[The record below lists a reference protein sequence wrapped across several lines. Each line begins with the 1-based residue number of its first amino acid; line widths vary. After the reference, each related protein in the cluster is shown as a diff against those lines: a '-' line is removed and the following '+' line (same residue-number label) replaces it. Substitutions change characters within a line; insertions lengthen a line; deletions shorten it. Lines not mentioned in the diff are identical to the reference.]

1 MNKTEVVDYIKKSF
15 ELKNNG
21 YFKPAIEM
29 LYKALSLDSDNIEIL
44 AQLAQLYMNLG
55 NFPRAI
61 YYVEKVLELDK
72 NHIDSLFL
80 LKEIYLLQ
88 ENNQEAKCI
97 IEKICT
103 IQPNSEILAEK
114 IKILTK
120 LGEFEEINA
129 LEASETELD
138 DKVLYEIARAYFENH
153 NKEKAV
159 ETLTLG
165 YQKNKKNKDI
175 LLLLAIIHY
184 ENRDLQSTK
193 KLFHEL
199 EKIDP
204 TTEVMNYLGLFK
216 LSEKNFSAA
225 VTYFSKAHKAE
236 KKNHEYIYNLA
247 SAYFL
252 KGWFDEALK
261 CFTQAVCM
269 APEMISYHYSL
280 AYLYYQKKAYNKAA
294 MELDYIKSLDEN
306 HEQSNILSAMV
317 TAKKG
322 DPLAAKNQLEEI
334 VKANPLDD
342 FAVSALSKVY
352 RELSQTDLAKYH
364 IKMAL
369 ALNPD
374 SLDYLSDLAEI
385 KIEQKDY
392 ENAKKTIE
400 KMLELN
406 EKYIYAHIAL
416 SKINVALKDFD
427 AVFDCAQSI
436 IKLDQS
442 CPEGYYYNALSLF
455 ESGDKDFAVASLKKA
470 ISLDLNNHLLYLKMS
485 EFYQELGDFKNAYEW
500 ALEASEI
507 DDKSYQYKW
516 LCAKL
521 ANTLHKQ
528 EEASKHYSQSYRL
541 ASFDNDL
548 KQDYAKYLVSIGKEK
563 QAKAILNS

>member
-44 AQLAQLYMNLG
+44 AQLAQLYMNLD
-55 NFPRAI
+55 NYPRAF

-80 LKEIYLLQ
+80 LKKIYLLQ

-114 IKILTK
+114 IKILAK
-120 LGEFEEINA
+120 LGEFEEISAIEA
-129 LEASETELD
+129 LSTELD
-138 DKVLYEIARAYFENH
+138 DKVLYEIARAYFENQD
-153 NKEKAV
+153 KEKAA
-159 ETLTLG
+159 EMLTLG
-165 YQKNKKNKDI
+165 YNKNKKNEDI
-175 LLLLAIIHY
+175 LLLLAVIHY
-184 ENRDLQSTK
+184 EHGDFQSSK
-193 KLFHEL
+193 NLFHQL
-199 EKIDP
+199 EEIGP
-204 TTEVMNYLGLFK
+204 TAEVMNYLGLFK
-216 LSEKNFSAA
+216 LNEKNFTTA
-225 VTYFSKAHKAE
+225 VAYFSKAHKAD

-252 KGWFDEALK
+252 KGMIEEALK
-261 CFTQAVCM
+261 YFTQAVCM
-269 APEMISYHYSL
+269 APEKISYHYSL
-280 AYLYYQKKAYNKAA
+280 AYLYYHKKAFNKAK
-294 MELDYIKSLDEN
+294 MELDYIKSLDKN

-334 VKANPLDD
+334 VKADPTDD
-342 FAVSALSKVY
+342 FAISALSKVY
-352 RELSQTDLAKYH
+352 KELSQVDLAKYH

-369 ALNPD
+369 ELNPD
-374 SLDYLSDLAEI
+374 SLDYLSDLTEI
-385 KIEQKDY
+385 KIDQKDY
-392 ENAKKTIE
+392 ENAKKIIQ

-406 EKYIYAHIAL
+406 KKYIYAHIAL
-416 SKINVALKDFD
+416 SKINFDLKDFD

-455 ESGDKDFAVASLKKA
+455 ESGDKDFAIASLKKA

-485 EFYQELGDFKNAYEW
+485 EFYQEMGYLKKAYEW

-521 ANTLHKQ
+521 ANTLHMPK
-528 EEASKHYSQSYRL
+528 EASKHYSQSYRL
-541 ASFDNDL
+541 ASFDKDL
-548 KQDYAKYLVSIGKEK
+548 KQDYANYLVSIGKDK
-563 QAKAILNS
+563 QAKAILN